1 MLALWQPA
9 WAFRTIKQLNI
20 YIFVGER
27 VRACMCVNE
36 REKQVAYVRW
46 EISLSG
52 QVMKTLPAHQR
63 ESVLTTLNL
72 IRHSHIHSWWFCS
85 LSVCECLW
93 RKPHCKIFIL
103 RRFVPV
109 KGPLHSSWKS
119 RHEEHLKN
127 VLFSCTVCLRATI
140 VDLFASYLFIIFPN
154 PNAPRPVH

>member
-1 MLALWQPA
+1 MWEHACVW
-9 WAFRTIKQLNI
+9 TS
-20 YIFVGER
+20 ER
-27 VRACMCVNE
+27 SRWHMFA
-36 REKQVAYVRW
+36 EK
-46 EISLSG
+46 SLC

-154 PNAPRPVH
+154 PNARDPYIRDFKWDCLWNCV